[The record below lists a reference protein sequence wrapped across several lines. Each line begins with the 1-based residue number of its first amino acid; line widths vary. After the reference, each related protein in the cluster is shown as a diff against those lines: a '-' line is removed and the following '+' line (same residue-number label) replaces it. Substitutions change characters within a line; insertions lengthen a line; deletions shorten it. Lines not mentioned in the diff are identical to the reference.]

1 MTGRQW
7 HKLFI
12 MLDYCLLTGWRNTGP
27 IVSQHK
33 TNNTQHLEYKLTT
46 KGASAAVRRE
56 GCGVER
62 RESDWVSGSG
72 LMFLINL
79 PGRILSVCPNV
90 YIPWDLLLQF
100 MTS

>member
-1 MTGRQW
+1 M
-7 HKLFI
+7 
-12 MLDYCLLTGWRNTGP
+12 
-27 IVSQHK
+27 
-33 TNNTQHLEYKLTT
+33 
-46 KGASAAVRRE
+46 
-56 GCGVER
+56 ER